1 MRRILVVLSLTA
13 LGLGRP
19 AQAQYFGQNKV
30 QYHKLNF
37 SVIQTEHFDLYYHA
51 AEREAAMDAARMAER
66 AYARLSRVLNHQY
79 RERQPLILYASH
91 TEFQQNN
98 VTDIGEGTGGVTE
111 PFRHRILLPFT
122 GSYADFEHVMQH
134 EIVHQF
140 QFDIFARGRIG
151 AGIQRLI
158 QVNPPLW
165 FMEGMAEY
173 LSLGPTTPQT
183 AMWLRDAA
191 LEGHLPT
198 IEELTWNPYIFP
210 YRYGH
215 AIWSFIGERW
225 GDAAVGEVLHAV
237 ATAGIEDGFRRA
249 LGMSLDD
256 LSDEWRESVQ
266 RTYLPEIAELQ
277 PARRFSQAVLTE
289 RRSSGTYHV
298 SPALS
303 PDGKDIAYLSE
314 GNSFFVDLYLA
325 DGETGRVKRR
335 LIKSAFSSDFESLR
349 FIYSTG
355 SWSPDGRYFAIAAKH
370 GGQDDL
376 VIFDV
381 QKKRVHRR
389 IRVPLHGVTNPSWSP
404 DGSRIVFTGY
414 DGGLSDLFIV
424 GADGT
429 GLTRLTQDR
438 YAELHPVWSP
448 DGTTIAFATDRG
460 GQTNLQTLFFGPLRL
475 ALYHLADARIELLD
489 QMSGFNINPQ
499 WAPDGMSIAFIS
511 DRTGIPNIFLYDLTD
526 RQVYQL
532 TNAFTGISGI
542 TPISPAISW
551 ATQADRLAIT
561 YYEKGDYDVYV
572 IDNPR
577 SLKQL
582 PYTPKAQL
590 VARAG
595 GGARSQTDT
604 ASGGLSTIP
613 AVLAGLIPSATP
625 LLTSSVYRFQGGF
638 RASASDP
645 GSHAAGPEPVSVKA
659 LLDSA
664 TIALPDTSEFTL
676 KGYSA
681 KLAPDYVVQPSV
693 GYQRDNF
700 GNGFFGGT
708 AISLS
713 DMLGNHRLILAG
725 EVNGRI
731 EEAQVLTVY
740 ANLTHRVNWATGYQ
754 QNPIFFYS
762 GSSLGADSLGRG
774 KLTTRLDRYIVRQA
788 FVAASRPF
796 SRFQRLELGMRASR
810 VSRAFLE
817 FSQYFDPAS
826 GYLLDE
832 RLQTNGLGAVNYAQP
847 SIALVNDNS
856 ISLYVGPFIGRR
868 SRFEYAPSFGG
879 WRFHQFLG
887 DYRRYDQLVGPIVF
901 ASRLMFFGRFGR
913 DDRQFP
919 IFLGNTELIRGY
931 TAGSFRRNECLI
943 DLGGSVTGCSALD
956 QLIGSRI
963 AVANLELRFPLISN
977 LTLGVLPVRLPPI
990 EGALFFDAG
999 MAWDRRHS
1007 LTDGTVVWRRAGGEN
1022 ADVVRQPLRSWG
1034 ASIRGN
1040 LLGFLILRADYAK
1053 PLDRPGKSAYW
1064 TLSIGPTF

>member
-1 MRRILVVLSLTA
+1 MRRTLVWLSLTA
-13 LGLGRP
+13 LGWGRP
-19 AQAQYFGQNKV
+19 ASAQYFGQNKV
-30 QYHKLNF
+30 QYHRLNF
-37 SVIQTEHFDLYYHA
+37 SVVQTEHFDLYYHA
-51 AEREAAMDAARMAER
+51 AEREAALDAARMAER

-158 QVNPPLW
+158 QINPPLW

-237 ATAGIEDGFRRA
+237 ASAGIEDGFKRA

-277 PARRFSQAVLTE
+277 SARRFAQAVLTE

-303 PDGKDIAYLSE
+303 PDGKNIAYLSE

-389 IRVPLHGVTNPSWSP
+389 ISVPLHGITNPAWSP
-404 DGSRIVFTGY
+404 DGSQIVFTGY

-424 GADGT
+424 GADGG
-429 GLTRLTQDR
+429 GLRRLTQDR
-438 YAELHPVWSP
+438 FAELHPAWSP
-448 DGTTIAFATDRG
+448 DGKTIAFATDRG
-460 GQTNLQTLFFGPLRL
+460 GQTNLQTLFFGPLGL
-475 ALYHLADARIELLD
+475 ALYHLDDGRIELLG
-489 QMSGFNINPQ
+489 QMSGQNINPQ
-499 WAPDGMSIAFIS
+499 WAPDGFSLAFVS
-511 DRTGIPNIFLYDLTD
+511 DRTGVPNVFLYDLTD

-532 TNAFTGISGI
+532 TNAFTGVSGI

-551 ATQADRLAIT
+551 APQADRLAIT
-561 YYEKGDYDVYV
+561 YYEKGDYNVYV

-577 SLKQL
+577 SMKRL
-582 PYTPKAQL
+582 PYRPAARL

-595 GGARSQTDT
+595 DSQEPDT
-604 ASGGLSTIP
+604 VASPP
-613 AVLAGLIPSATP
+613 ATEIPSAAP
-625 LLTSSVYRFQGGF
+625 LATSSVYRFQGGF
-638 RASASDP
+638 RASAADP
-645 GSHAAGPEPVSVKA
+645 GSHAGGSEPVSVRA

-664 TIALPDTSEFTL
+664 TIALPDTSEFSL
-676 KGYSA
+676 KRYSA
-681 KLAPDYVVQPSV
+681 KLTPDYVVQPSV

-700 GNGFFGGT
+700 GNGFFGGS

-725 EVNGRI
+725 SVNGRI
-731 EEAQVLTVY
+731 EEAQVMTVY

-762 GSSLGADSLGRG
+762 GSGVSTDSLGRG
-774 KLTTRLDRYIVRQA
+774 KLTTRLDRYIVRQVFA
-788 FVAASRPF
+788 EASRPF
-796 SRFQRLELGMRASR
+796 NRFQRLELGMRASR
-810 VSRAFLE
+810 ISRAFLE
-817 FSQYFDPAS
+817 YSQYFDPAT
-826 GYLLDE
+826 GYLLDQ
-832 RLQTNGLGAVNYAQP
+832 RLETAGLGAVNYLQP
-847 SIALVNDNS
+847 SVALVNDNS
-856 ISLYVGPFIGRR
+856 IGLYVGPFIGRR
-868 SRFEYAPSFGG
+868 YRFEYAPSFGG
-879 WRFHQFLG
+879 WQFHQFLG

-901 ASRLMFFGRFGR
+901 ASRLLFFGRFGR
-913 DDRQFP
+913 DDAQFP
-919 IFLGNTELIRGY
+919 IFLGSTELIRGY

-977 LTLGVLPVRLPPI
+977 LTLGILPVRLPPI

-1007 LTDGTVVWRRAGGEN
+1007 LTDGTLVWSRRGQN

-1034 ASIRGN
+1034 VSIRGN
-1040 LLGFLILRADYAK
+1040 MLGFVILRADYAK
-1053 PLDRPGKSAYW
+1053 PLDRPGKSGYW
-1064 TLSIGPTF
+1064 TLSVGPTF

>member
-1 MRRILVVLSLTA
+1 MRRITRGAVWLALASLGA
-13 LGLGRP
+13 GR
-19 AQAQYFGQNKV
+19 AAFAQYFGQNKV
-30 QYHKLNF
+30 QYRQLNF
-37 SVIQTEHFDLYYHA
+37 SVAQTEHFDVYYHA
-51 AEREAAMDAARMAER
+51 AEREGALDAARMAER

-122 GSYADFEHVMQH
+122 GAYADFEHVLQH

-140 QFDIFARGRIG
+140 QFDVFARGRIG
-151 AGIQRLI
+151 GGIQRLI

-191 LEGHLPT
+191 LEGELPT
-198 IEELTWNPYIFP
+198 IEQLTWNPTIFP
-210 YRYGH
+210 YRFGH

-225 GDAAVGEVLHAV
+225 GDAVVGELLHAV
-237 ATAGIEDGFRRA
+237 ASAGIQDGFQRA
-249 LGMSLDD
+249 LGMSLDE
-256 LSDEWRESVQ
+256 LSDEWRETVQ

-277 PARRFSQAVLTE
+277 SARRFAQALLTE
-289 RRSSGTYHV
+289 RKSNGTLHL

-303 PDGKDIAYLSE
+303 PDGKNVAYLSE

-381 QKKRVHRR
+381 ARRRVQRR
-389 IRVPLHGVTNPSWSP
+389 IKVPLHGITNPSWSP
-404 DGSRIVFTGY
+404 DGTQLVFTGY
-414 DGGLSDLFIV
+414 DGGLSDLFVV

-429 GLTRLTQDR
+429 GFTRLTQDR
-438 YAELHPVWSP
+438 YAELHPAWSP
-448 DGTTIAFATDRG
+448 SGKSIAFATDRG
-460 GQTNLQTLFFGPLRL
+460 GATDLETLFFGPLRI
-475 ALYHLADARIELLD
+475 ALYHFSDRTIELLD
-489 QMSGFNINPQ
+489 HMAGQNTNPQ
-499 WAPDGMSIAFIS
+499 WAPDGLSIAFVS
-511 DRTGIPNIFLYDLTD
+511 DRSGISNVFLYDLAE
-526 RQVYQL
+526 REVYRL
-532 TNAFTGISGI
+532 TNAFTGISGL

-561 YYEKGDYDVYV
+561 YYEKGDYNVYV

-582 PYTPKAQL
+582 PYRP
-590 VARAG
+590 
-595 GGARSQTDT
+595 
-604 ASGGLSTIP
+604 
-613 AVLAGLIPSATP
+613 ATP
-625 LLTSSVYRFQGGF
+625 LVAQAADSAPRDTMAAPAPTLMPQAAPMVTASVYRMQGGF
-638 RASASDP
+638 RASAADP
-645 GSHAAGPEPVSVKA
+645 TSGHAAGPEPISVRA

-664 TIALPDTSEFTL
+664 TLALPDTSEFTL
-676 KGYSA
+676 KRYSA
-681 KLAPDYVVQPSV
+681 KLAPDFVVQPSV

-713 DMLGNHRLILAG
+713 DMLGNRRLILAG

-731 EEAQVLTVY
+731 EEAQVLGVY
-740 ANLTHRVNWATGYQ
+740 ANLNHRVNWAVGYQ
-754 QNPIFFYS
+754 QQPIFFYS
-762 GSSLGADSLGRG
+762 GTFLGMDSLGRG
-774 KLTTRLDRYIVRQA
+774 QLTTQLDRYVVRTA
-788 FVAASRPF
+788 FAEAARPF
-796 SRFQRLELGMRASR
+796 NRFQRLELGVRANR
-810 VSRAFLE
+810 ISRARLAYSE
-817 FSQYFDPAS
+817 YFDPAT
-826 GYLLDE
+826 GYLVDQPQLDID
-832 RLQTNGLGAVNYAQP
+832 GLGAVNYVQP
-847 SIALVNDNS
+847 SLALVHDNS

-868 SRFEYAPSFGG
+868 SRFEYAPAFGG
-879 WRFHQFLG
+879 WSFHQVLA
-887 DYRRYDQLVGPIVF
+887 DYRRYDQLAGPIVF
-901 ASRLMFFGRFGR
+901 ASRLFFFGRFSAQA
-913 DDRQFP
+913 DSLFP
-919 IFLGNTELIRGY
+919 IFLGTPELIRGY
-931 TAGSFRRNECLI
+931 TAGSLRRNECLL
-943 DLGGSVTGCSALD
+943 DLGGSVTGCSVLD

-963 AVANLELRFPLISN
+963 AVANFELRFPLINN
-977 LTLGVLPVRLPPI
+977 LTLGILPVRLPPI

-999 MAWDRRHS
+999 LAWDRRHS
-1007 LTDGTVVWRRAGGEN
+1007 FGDGTLVWSRSGGEN
-1022 ADVVRQPLRSWG
+1022 ADVVRQPLKSWG

-1040 LLGFLILRADYAK
+1040 LLGFLILRVDYAK

>member
-1 MRRILVVLSLTA
+1 MRRIMMVLGLTA
-13 LGLGRP
+13 LGWARP
-19 AQAQYFGQNKV
+19 AGAQYFGQNKV
-30 QYHKLNF
+30 QYHKLDF
-37 SVIQTEHFDLYYHA
+37 SVVETEHFDLYYHA

-79 RERQPLILYASH
+79 RERQPLIVYASH
-91 TEFQQNN
+91 SEFQQNN

-111 PFRHRILLPFT
+111 PFRHRMLLPFT
-122 GSYADFEHVMQH
+122 GSYADFEHVLQH
-134 EIVHQF
+134 ELVHQF
-140 QFDIFARGRIG
+140 QFDVFARGRIG

-191 LEGHLPT
+191 LEGRLPT

-237 ATAGIEDGFRRA
+237 AIAGMEDGFKRA
-249 LGMSLDD
+249 LGMSLED

-266 RTYLPEIAELQ
+266 RTYLPQIADLQ
-277 PARRFSQAVLTE
+277 PARRFSQALLTE
-289 RRSSGTYHV
+289 RRSSGSYHV

-303 PDGKDIAYLSE
+303 PDGKTIAYLSE

-381 QKKRVHRR
+381 QKKRVQQR
-389 IRVPLHGVTNPSWSP
+389 IVVPLQGITNPAWSP
-404 DGSRIVFTGY
+404 DGARLVFTGY
-414 DGGLSDLFIV
+414 DGGLSDLFV
-424 GADGT
+424 VNADGS
-429 GLTRLTQDR
+429 GLTRLTRDR
-438 YAELHPVWSP
+438 YAELHPAWSP

-460 GQTNLQTLFFGPLRL
+460 GQTNLETVFFGPLRL
-475 ALYHLADARIELLD
+475 ALYHLAEGRLELLD
-489 QMSGFNINPQ
+489 QMSGENINPQ
-499 WAPDGMSIAFIS
+499 WAPDGKSLAFIS
-511 DRTGIPNIFLYDLTD
+511 DRTGIPNVFLYDLGD

-532 TNAFTGISGI
+532 TNAFTGIAGI

-551 ATQADRLAIT
+551 AAQADRLAIT

-577 SLKQL
+577 SLKRL
-582 PYTPKAQL
+582 PYQPPARLIAQAGDSGRPDS
-590 VARAG
+590 VA
-595 GGARSQTDT
+595 
-604 ASGGLSTIP
+604 P
-613 AVLAGLIPSATP
+613 PPPNEIPSATP
-625 LLTSSVYRFQGGF
+625 LATASVYRFQGGF

-645 GSHAAGPEPVSVKA
+645 GARPAGPEPISVKA

-676 KGYSA
+676 KRYSA

-731 EEAQVLTVY
+731 EEAQVLGVY
-740 ANLTHRVNWATGYQ
+740 ANLTHRVNWAAGYQ
-754 QNPIFFYS
+754 QSPTFFYS
-762 GSSLGADSLGRG
+762 GSSLGSDSLGRG
-774 KLTTRLDRYIVRQA
+774 LLTTRLDRYIMHQA
-788 FVAASRPF
+788 FLEASRPF
-796 SRFQRLELGMRASR
+796 SRFQRLELGLRASQ
-810 VSRAFLE
+810 VSRAYLE
-817 FSQYFDPAS
+817 FAQYFDPTS
-826 GYLLDE
+826 GFLLDE
-832 RLQTNGLGAVNYAQP
+832 RLQTQGLGGVSYLQP

-868 SRFEYAPSFGG
+868 SRLEYAPAFGG
-879 WRFHQFLG
+879 WRYHQFLA
-887 DYRRYDQLVGPIVF
+887 DVRRYDQIAGPIVL
-901 ASRLMFFGRFGR
+901 ASRFMFFGRFGR
-913 DDRQFP
+913 DDGQFP

-931 TAGSFRRNECLI
+931 TAGSFRRNECLV
-943 DLGGSVTGCSALD
+943 DLGGTVTGCSALD

-963 AVANLELRFPLISN
+963 AVANVELRFPLISN
-977 LTLGVLPVRLPPI
+977 LTLGILPVRLPPI
-990 EGALFFDAG
+990 EGAIFFDAG
-999 MAWDRRHS
+999 LAWDRRHS
-1007 LTDGTVVWRRAGGEN
+1007 FTDGSIVWQRSGEN
-1022 ADVVRQPLRSWG
+1022 AEVVRQPLKSWG

-1040 LLGFLILRADYAK
+1040 LLGFIVLRADYAK

>member
-1 MRRILVVLSLTA
+1 MRRIGMVLGLTA
-13 LGLGRP
+13 LGWVHP
-19 AQAQYFGQNKV
+19 AGAQYFGQNKV
-30 QYHKLNF
+30 QYHPLSF
-37 SVIQTEHFDLYYHA
+37 SVVQTEHFDLYYHV

-79 RERQPLILYASH
+79 RERQPLIVYASH

-111 PFRHRILLPFT
+111 PFRHRMLLPFT
-122 GSYADFEHVMQH
+122 GSYADFEHVLQH
-134 EIVHQF
+134 ELVHQF

-191 LEGHLPT
+191 LEGRLPT

-210 YRYGH
+210 YRFGH

-237 ATAGIEDGFRRA
+237 AIAGMEDGFKRA
-249 LGMSLDD
+249 LGMSLED

-277 PARRFSQAVLTE
+277 PARRFAQALLTE

-298 SPALS
+298 SPALA
-303 PDGKDIAYLSE
+303 PDGKAIAYLSE

-381 QKKRVHRR
+381 QKKQVHRR
-389 IRVPLHGVTNPSWSP
+389 IVVPLSGITNPAWSP
-404 DGSRIVFTGY
+404 DGTRIVFTGY
-414 DGGLSDLFIV
+414 DGGLSDLFLV

-429 GLTRLTQDR
+429 GLTRLTRDR

-448 DGTTIAFATDRG
+448 DGGTIAFATDRG
-460 GQTNLQTLFFGPLRL
+460 GQTNLETLFFGPLRL
-475 ALYHLADARIELLD
+475 ALYHLAEGRIELLD
-489 QMSGFNINPQ
+489 QMSGENINPQ
-499 WAPDGMSIAFIS
+499 WAPDGQSLAFIS
-511 DRTGIPNIFLYDLTD
+511 DRTGIPNVFLYDLGD

-532 TNAFTGISGI
+532 TNAFTGVSGI

-551 ATQADRLAIT
+551 AAQADRLAIT
-561 YYEKGDYDVYV
+561 YYEKGGYNVYV

-577 SLKQL
+577 SLKRL
-582 PYTPKAQL
+582 PYQPPARLIAQSGDSSRTDS
-590 VARAG
+590 VAPPPPG
-595 GGARSQTDT
+595 Q
-604 ASGGLSTIP
+604 
-613 AVLAGLIPSATP
+613 IPSATP
-625 LLTSSVYRFQGGF
+625 LATASVYRYQGGF
-638 RASASDP
+638 RASAADP
-645 GSHAAGPEPVSVKA
+645 GTHAAGPEPISVKA

-664 TIALPDTSEFTL
+664 TLALPDTSEFTL
-676 KGYSA
+676 KRYSA

-731 EEAQVLTVY
+731 EEAQVLSVY
-740 ANLTHRVNWATGYQ
+740 ANLTHRVNWAAGYQ
-754 QNPIFFYS
+754 QNPTFFYS
-762 GSSLGADSLGRG
+762 GSSLGTDSLGRG
-774 KLTTRLDRYIVRQA
+774 QLTTRLDRYILHQA
-788 FVAASRPF
+788 FVEASRPF
-796 SRFQRLELGMRASR
+796 SRFQRLELGLRASQ

-817 FSQYFDPAS
+817 FSQYFDPTS
-826 GYLLDE
+826 GFLLDE
-832 RLQTNGLGAVNYAQP
+832 RLQTQGLGSVTYVQP

-868 SRFEYAPSFGG
+868 SRLEYAPAFGG
-879 WRFHQFLG
+879 WRYHQLLA
-887 DYRRYDQLVGPIVF
+887 DVRRYDQIAGPIVL
-901 ASRLMFFGRFGR
+901 ASRLVFFGRFGR
-913 DDRQFP
+913 DDGQFP
-919 IFLGNTELIRGY
+919 IFLGNTDLIRGY

-943 DLGGSVTGCSALD
+943 DLGGTVTGCSALD
-956 QLIGSRI
+956 QMIGSRI

-977 LTLGVLPVRLPPI
+977 LTLGILPVRLPPI

-999 MAWDRRHS
+999 LAWDRRHS
-1007 LTDGTVVWRRAGGEN
+1007 FTDGTIVWRRTGEN

-1040 LLGFLILRADYAK
+1040 LLGFIVLRADYAK